1 MTELVHVQ
9 PREDGRVLGLTIDN
23 PKGNVLT
30 TAVMNELGAA
40 LAEHV
45 DDPHLRLVTLRGA
58 GKHFSFGASVEEH
71 QKEQAPEMLARFRRL
86 VVRVASYP
94 VPVAGLIEG
103 RCLGGAFELALCCH
117 FVLAT
122 PNATFACPEI
132 KLGVFPPVLAALGPT
147 RLGAARTE
155 RLLLTGESM
164 DAETARSTGFVTE
177 IAQPDE
183 DLAELAERFYVNEL
197 SALSAFSLRQAV
209 KAARQGAGM
218 PGLLEVA
225 MTAAEEQYVAELL
238 PSHDA
243 NEGVEAFLAKRSPV
257 WRDE

>member
-1 MTELVHVQ
+1 MAELVHAQ
-9 PREDGRVLGLTIDN
+9 LREDGRVLGLTIDN

-30 TAVMNELGAA
+30 MAVMDELGAA
-40 LAEHV
+40 LAEHI

-71 QKEQAPEMLARFRRL
+71 QKEKAPEMLARFRRL
-86 VVRVASYP
+86 IIRLASYP
-94 VPVAGLIEG
+94 VPVAALVQG

-122 PNATFACPEI
+122 PDASFACPEI
-132 KLGVFPPVLAALGPT
+132 KLGVFPPALAALGPM

-155 RLLLTGESM
+155 RLLLTGESL
-164 DAETARSTGFVTE
+164 DAEAAKAACFVTE
-177 IAQPDE
+177 LAKPDE
-183 DLAELAERFYVNEL
+183 DLDELAKRFYVNEL
-197 SALSAFSLRQAV
+197 SALSAFTLRQAV

-218 PGLLEVA
+218 PSLLEVA
-225 MTAAEEQYVAELL
+225 LTAAEEQYIAELL

-243 NEGVEAFLAKRSPV
+243 NEGIEAFLAKRSPV
-257 WRDE
+257 WRDA